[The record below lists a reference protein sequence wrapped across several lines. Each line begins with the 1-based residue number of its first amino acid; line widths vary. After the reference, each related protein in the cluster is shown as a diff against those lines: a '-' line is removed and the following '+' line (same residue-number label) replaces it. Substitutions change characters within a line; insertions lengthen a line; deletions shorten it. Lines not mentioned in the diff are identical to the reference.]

1 MKTTY
6 KNFEISS
13 FYAAEKES
21 LWGAPAER
29 HYKITVRNTETKKR
43 TSFNFWCSIV
53 HPEIETEDDI
63 LGAFSCFLND
73 ATAGDYDIDDFYRE
87 FCGDGEIEEAVKP
100 WRSCKKSLEKA
111 KRVIGDID
119 TIYEL
124 LNDLDY

>member
-6 KNFEISS
+6 KNFALSS
-13 FYAAEKES
+13 FYAAEKKS

-43 TSFNFWCSIV
+43 TSFDFWCSIA
-53 HPEIETEDDI
+53 HPQIETENDI

-73 ATAGDYDIDDFYRE
+73 ATVGYYDIDDFYHE
-87 FCGDGEIEEAVKP
+87 FCENGESEEAAKA
-100 WRSCKKSLEKA
+100 WRSCKRSLKKA
-111 KRVIGDID
+111 LRVVGDID

-124 LNDLDY
+124 FNDLNY